1 VGKSCNRGYPSTG
14 VHRPGRI
21 RPSSQEAVPGGEDRS
36 SIRTRLRFSEPLGRG
51 FYDRPTRTVARALL
65 GQWLVHRVEGELRA
79 ARIVEVEAYLANQDE
94 ASHAYRG
101 RTARNDSMFQ
111 DPGTLYVFRIHQ
123 VHCANAVTRR
133 GEAVLFRAGE
143 PIDPG
148 TMNTRGP
155 GRLCRALSITRAED
169 GLDLTRSSVR
179 ILPGSRPTEPVVLGP
194 RVGIRRAAELRLRY
208 ALRGNPWVSGPRFPG
223 PTTVARR
230 RPAHLSFA
238 HS

>member
-1 VGKSCNRGYPSTG
+1 
-14 VHRPGRI
+14 
-21 RPSSQEAVPGGEDRS
+21 
-36 SIRTRLRFSEPLGRG
+36 LGRG

-179 ILPGSRPTEPVVLGP
+179 ILPGSRPTEPVLLGP

-230 RPAHLSFA
+230 RRPAHLSFA